1 MVKTRRRP
9 FGLFQLRHGRGHV
22 APVPRPAVDIAK
34 VAAGA
39 ARGDGA
45 GGRTRTA
52 CRITEAGSSSTSNI
66 TDAYYGWAPSALGRA
81 PRPDAASKRVPTT
94 WLPRSGLP
102 TSWLPAELSSS
113 KFTVAARRAGLSTTA
128 WLPAAGRV
136 PRRSVRAA
144 SGAGAGAGAFSET
157 FAVARAVAAAATKG
171 GLM

>member
-102 TSWLPAELSSS
+102 TSWLPAELPSS
-113 KFTVAARRAGLSTTA
+113 KYAL
-128 WLPAAGRV
+128 AAGRADV
-136 PRRSVRAA
+136 SSAA
-144 SGAGAGAGAFSET
+144 GRLPGRTLWATGGAGPCARAFSKT
-157 FAVARAVAAAATKG
+157 VAVARAVAAAATKG